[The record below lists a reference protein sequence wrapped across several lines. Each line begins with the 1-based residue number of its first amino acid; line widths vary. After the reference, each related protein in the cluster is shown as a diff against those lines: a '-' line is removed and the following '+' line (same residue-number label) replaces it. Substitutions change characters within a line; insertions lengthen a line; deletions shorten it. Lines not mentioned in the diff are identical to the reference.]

1 LDTQDENVFSS
12 FSTFLFALATHTVI
26 PQVVVEL
33 IEPST
38 PRIAGVMGGVCVG
51 RETPLFAPFIQNAS
65 FYQDRLGTNI
75 GKTRKKEWR
84 FLRLACS
91 LPRSRTDGLPD
102 VR

>member
-1 LDTQDENVFSS
+1 MQDENIFSS

-51 RETPLFAPFIQNAS
+51 SLALYLTVGLTGYLMFGAKNAS
-65 FYQDRLGTNI
+65 
-75 GKTRKKEWR
+75 
-84 FLRLACS
+84 S
-91 LPRSRTDGLPD
+91 
-102 VR
+102 